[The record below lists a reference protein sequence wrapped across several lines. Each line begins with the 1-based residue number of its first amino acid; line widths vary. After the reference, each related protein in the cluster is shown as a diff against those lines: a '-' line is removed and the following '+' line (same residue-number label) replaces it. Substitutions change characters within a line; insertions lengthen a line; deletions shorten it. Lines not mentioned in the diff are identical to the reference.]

1 MARSAKS
8 SGNGNAA
15 TAKAKANKSA
25 TKQKVFYGSV
35 TKGKGKKQ
43 KQKKESAAVER
54 FWSIDNTSLSILKDV
69 KGVRQYNHDGLEE
82 DDDGDDVISLGLGCE
97 GGDGMSKENE
107 VPLKGAALIVKS
119 FLHNHSTIDLDQA
132 LNILDAY
139 KQFITVKKEAKD
151 WNGEKL
157 SPSFFVS
164 EMWQLHSEMQDYA
177 NDMKLLCGRV
187 IPNWRDEAS
196 YDEDEDAKA
205 FCAELALREQATID
219 AIQQRFGKVDES
231 VWNII
236 SIGITRY
243 EEFGFDFKDGEEDK
257 IFVSFKDRRTV
268 QLSTVIEEWAKD
280 QGLETEDYDF
290 LWEREKR
297 LVNSNDTPIT
307 LGMNFDDTP
316 IEAVNKKVV
325 MITVLDTITGKEE
338 ILIQTKERMISGLM
352 DNYADNVGVEKSEL
366 VFTIRGKRVFG
377 HEHVREFNLS
387 HYDVIDVTP
396 ASSFKCKNCICCNPP
411 KDAIFS
417 VA

>member
-1 MARSAKS
+1 MARSVNKS
-8 SGNGNAA
+8 SGKGKAVA
-15 TAKAKANKSA
+15 AKAKANKSA
-25 TKQKVFYGSV
+25 TTKKQTT
-35 TKGKGKKQ
+35 TKGKGKK
-43 KQKKESAAVER
+43 ESVAVER
-54 FWSIDNTSLSILKDV
+54 FWSIDDVELGVLKDV
-69 KGVRQYNHDGLEE
+69 KGIRKYNHDGLEE

-157 SPSFFVS
+157 SPSFLVS
-164 EMWQLHSEMQDYA
+164 EMWHLHSEMQDYA

-205 FCAELALREQATID
+205 KTIALAARQKATID

-243 EEFGFDFKDGEEDK
+243 EESDFDWGEEEHDK
-257 IFVSFKDRRTV
+257 IFIFFRDRRTV
-268 QLSTVIEEWAKD
+268 QLSTVIEEFSKEA
-280 QGLETEDYDF
+280 GISTEDYDF

-297 LVNSNDTPIT
+297 LVNDNDTPIT
-307 LGMNFDDTP
+307 LGMNFDDKP

-325 MITVLDTITGKEE
+325 ELIVRDTITGDEE
-338 ILIQTKERMISGLM
+338 ILIQTKKRMLSSLM
-352 DNYADNVGVEKSEL
+352 DNYADAVGVEKSEL

-396 ASSFKCKNCICCNPP
+396 ASSFKCENCICCNPP

>member
-1 MARSAKS
+1 MARSVNKS
-8 SGNGNAA
+8 SGKGKAVA
-15 TAKAKANKSA
+15 AKAKANKSA
-25 TKQKVFYGSV
+25 TTKKQTT
-35 TKGKGKKQ
+35 TKGKGKK
-43 KQKKESAAVER
+43 ESVAVER
-54 FWSIDNTSLSILKDV
+54 FWSIDDVELGVLKDV
-69 KGVRQYNHDGLEE
+69 KGIRKYNHDGLEE

-157 SPSFFVS
+157 SPCFLVS
-164 EMWQLHSEMQDYA
+164 NMMELHSEMPEYED
-177 NDMKLLCGRV
+177 DMKLLCGQV
-187 IPNWRDEAS
+187 IHWEDEAS

-387 HYDVIDVTP
+387 HYDIIDVTP

-411 KDAIFS
+411 KDIFS

>member
-1 MARSAKS
+1 MARSVNKS
-8 SGNGNAA
+8 SGKGKAVA
-15 TAKAKANKSA
+15 AKAKANKSA
-25 TKQKVFYGSV
+25 TTKKQTT
-35 TKGKGKKQ
+35 TKGKGKK
-43 KQKKESAAVER
+43 ESVAVER
-54 FWSIDNTSLSILKDV
+54 FWSIDDVELGVLKDV
-69 KGVRQYNHDGLEE
+69 KGIRKYNHDGLEE

-119 FLHNHSTIDLDQA
+119 FLHNHSRIDLDQA

-157 SPSFFVS
+157 SPCFLVS
-164 EMWQLHSEMQDYA
+164 NMMELHSEMPEYED
-177 NDMKLLCGRV
+177 DMKLLCGQV
-187 IPNWRDEAS
+187 IHWEDEAS

-307 LGMNFDDTP
+307 LGMNFDDKP
-316 IEAVNKKVV
+316 IEAVNRKVV
-325 MITVLDTITGKEE
+325 ELIVRDTITGDEE
-338 ILIQTKERMISGLM
+338 ILIQTKKRMLSSLM
-352 DNYADNVGVEKSEL
+352 DNYADAVGVEKSEL

-387 HYDVIDVTP
+387 HYDVIDVTT
-396 ASSFKCKNCICCNPP
+396 ASSFKCENCICCNPP

>member
-25 TKQKVFYGSV
+25 TTKKQTT
-35 TKGKGKKQ
+35 TKGKGKK
-43 KQKKESAAVER
+43 ESVAVER
-54 FWSIDNTSLSILKDV
+54 FWSIDDVELGVLKDV
-69 KGVRQYNHDGLEE
+69 KGIRKYNHDGLEE
-82 DDDGDDVISLGLGCE
+82 DDDGDYVISLGLGCE

-290 LWEREKR
+290 LWRERR
-297 LVNSNDTPIT
+297 D
-307 LGMNFDDTP
+307 
-316 IEAVNKKVV
+316 
-325 MITVLDTITGKEE
+325 
-338 ILIQTKERMISGLM
+338 
-352 DNYADNVGVEKSEL
+352 
-366 VFTIRGKRVFG
+366 
-377 HEHVREFNLS
+377 
-387 HYDVIDVTP
+387 
-396 ASSFKCKNCICCNPP
+396 
-411 KDAIFS
+411 
-417 VA
+417 